1 MKPQSLKPSYAAP
14 SSWWQHVPIAHWLV
28 ATLQPETVVELGTH
42 YGVSFF
48 AFCEAAERLSPKT
61 FVFAVDTWRGDDQAG
76 MYSEEVF
83 NRVNSHQQLFHKHQS
98 RLLRSTFDE
107 AAEHFGKSTI
117 DLLHIDGLHT
127 YEAVSHDLDNWIPK
141 LKPGS
146 TILFH
151 DTNVRE
157 GEFGVW
163 LLWKELQ
170 DRSDMQCIE
179 VRNGHGLGIATL
191 GTTAP
196 AWHQDFVTIAPD
208 LINQGILLDEIAQLK
223 SECSWG
229 ESDFR
234 PYQIQRNESKELL
247 IKTQSELFQTQSQL
261 SHLQSQLALTQSELS
276 LTQSELSLTQS
287 ELSLAQS
294 QLSLTKSELSQTQAL
309 LRQSENKIRELFSSS
324 SWKLASPL
332 RHLKSLISGG
342 R

>member
-61 FVFAVDTWRGDDQAG
+61 FVYAVDTWRGDDHAG
-76 MYSEEVF
+76 KYSEEVF
-83 NRVNSHQQLFHKHQS
+83 SRVSSHQQMFHNHHS

-107 AAEHFGKSTI
+107 AADHFENSTI

-127 YEAVSHDLDNWIPK
+127 YEAVNHDFENWMPK
-141 LKPGS
+141 LKPGAS
-146 TILFH
+146 ILFH

-163 LLWKELQ
+163 LLWKQLQ
-170 DRSDMQCIE
+170 DRPDMQCIE
-179 VRNGHGLGIATL
+179 VRNGHGLGIVTL

-223 SECSWG
+223 AECVWG

-234 PYQIQRNESKELL
+234 PYKIQLNEAKNLLNKTHSELSQL
-247 IKTQSELFQTQSQL
+247 KSQLSHTESQLSHYQSELSNTQSRLSHTQSQL
-261 SHLQSQLALTQSELS
+261 SQTHSNLLH
-276 LTQSELSLTQS
+276 
-287 ELSLAQS
+287 AQAY
-294 QLSLTKSELSQTQAL
+294 LE
-309 LRQSENKIRELFSSS
+309 QSENKVKELYSSS
-324 SWKLASPL
+324 SWKFAAPL
-332 RHLKSLISGG
+332 RRIKSLITGVK
-342 R
+342 

>member
-28 ATLQPETVVELGTH
+28 ATLQPVTVVELGTH

-48 AFCEAAERLSPKT
+48 AFCEAAERQSPKS
-61 FVFAVDTWRGDDQAG
+61 FIYAVDTWSGDDQAG
-76 MYSEEVF
+76 KYGEEVF
-83 NRVNSHQQLFHKHQS
+83 NRVSNHQQMFHNHRS

-107 AAEHFGKSTI
+107 AADHFGNSTI

-127 YEAVSHDLDNWIPK
+127 YEAVSHDLENWMPK

-170 DRSDMQCIE
+170 DRPDMQCIE
-179 VRNGHGLGIATL
+179 LRNGHGLGIATL

-208 LINQGILLDEIAQLK
+208 LINQGILLDDIAQLR
-223 SECSWG
+223 SECVWG

-234 PYQIQRNESKELL
+234 PYQIQLNEAKDHLN
-247 IKTQSELFQTQSQL
+247 KVYSELSQ
-261 SHLQSQLALTQSELS
+261 AQSELS
-276 LTQSELSLTQS
+276 QAQSELSQ
-287 ELSLAQS
+287 AQS
-294 QLSLTKSELSQTQAL
+294 GLSHTQAL
-309 LRQSENKIRELFSSS
+309 LRQSENKVNDLFSSS
-324 SWKLASPL
+324 SWRLASPL
-332 RHLKSLISGG
+332 RRIKSLLIGVK
-342 R
+342 

>member
-1 MKPQSLKPSYAAP
+1 MKPKGLKPSYAAP

-48 AFCEAAERLSPKT
+48 AFCEAAERFSPKT
-61 FVFAVDTWRGDDQAG
+61 FVFAVDTWRGDDHAG
-76 MYSEEVF
+76 RYSEEVF
-83 NRVNSHQQLFHKHQS
+83 NRVSNHQQMFHKHQS

-107 AAEHFGKSTI
+107 AAEHFGNSTI

-127 YEAVSHDLDNWIPK
+127 YEAVSHDLENWMPK
-141 LKPGS
+141 LKPDS

-170 DRSDMQCIE
+170 DRSDIQCIE

-191 GTTAP
+191 GTIAP
-196 AWHQDFVTIAPD
+196 AWHQDFVSIAPD
-208 LINQGILLDEIAQLK
+208 LINQGILLDDIAQLK
-223 SECSWG
+223 AECVWG

-234 PYQIQRNESKELL
+234 PYQIQLNESKELM
-247 IKTQSELFQTQSQL
+247 IKTQSELSQTQSVL
-261 SHLQSQLALTQSELS
+261 SQTQSELS
-276 LTQSELSLTQS
+276 QTQSALL
-287 ELSLAQS
+287 
-294 QLSLTKSELSQTQAL
+294 QTQAL
-309 LRQSENKIRELFSSS
+309 LRQSEKKVSELFSSLSWRLS
-324 SWKLASPL
+324 SPIRS
-332 RHLKSLISGG
+332 LKSMILRG